1 MATRRSPSG
10 TVAKQ
15 ALAKRKTKSTSAQS
29 TASAVEEGVP
39 PLADAYARHARI
51 AIRAYA
57 LFEKRG
63 CRPATTSK
71 IGWRWNGTCWR
82 KGDHDHAE
90 LSVWRPQAVADV
102 RHPPASGST
111 AAVRSW
117 RHAAIRLSRRSISD
131 CVGWAKPR
139 RWP

>member
-39 PLADAYARHARI
+39 PLADAHALHARI

-57 LFEKRG
+57 LYEKRG
-63 CRPATTSK
+63 GRHGYDLQDWLEVERHVLEERRP
-71 IGWRWNGTCWR
+71 
-82 KGDHDHAE
+82 
-90 LSVWRPQAVADV
+90 
-102 RHPPASGST
+102 
-111 AAVRSW
+111 
-117 RHAAIRLSRRSISD
+117 
-131 CVGWAKPR
+131 
-139 RWP
+139 